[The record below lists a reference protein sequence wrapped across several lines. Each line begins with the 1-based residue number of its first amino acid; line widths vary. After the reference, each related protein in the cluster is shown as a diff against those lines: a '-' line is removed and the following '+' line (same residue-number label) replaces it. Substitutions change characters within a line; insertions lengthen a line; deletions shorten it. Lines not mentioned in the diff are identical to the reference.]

1 MTVPAKIRVAIGRF
15 LLWFTEAAM
24 NERIARHRGEIYKKP
39 YYPKGLQLGD
49 WAK

>member
-1 MTVPAKIRVAIGRF
+1 MTIPAKIRVVIGRF

-24 NERIARHRGEIYKKP
+24 NERVSRNRGEPYMKP
-39 YYPKGLQLGD
+39 CYPKGTLFRG